1 MAISMSVQALF
12 ILSRFFEDVFSSED
26 DNDDSITILFSEVLD
41 DEDKTF
47 VSEDD
52 RDDDATA
59 ILFSELFFDG
69 VFVSADDDDDDDD
82 DDDAIAVFL
91 SKVLDDGALSKTLT
105 EEQSVPAGATYTW
118 NHSEQ
123 DGIGIFRYPFI

>member
-1 MAISMSVQALF
+1 MAISMSLQALF
-12 ILSRFFEDVFSSED
+12 ILSRFFEDVFPSED
-26 DNDDSITILFSEVLD
+26 DNDDAITILFFEVLD
-41 DEDKTF
+41 DEDKAF

-52 RDDDATA
+52 GDDDATA
-59 ILFSELFFDG
+59 ILFSELFFDR
-69 VFVSADDDDDDDD
+69 VFVSADDDD

-105 EEQSVPAGATYTW
+105 EERSVPAGATYTW

>member
-1 MAISMSVQALF
+1 MAIRLSLQALF
-12 ILSRFFEDVFSSED
+12 ILSRFFEDVFPSED
-26 DNDDSITILFSEVLD
+26 DNDDAITILFSEVLD
-41 DEDKTF
+41 DEDEAF

-52 RDDDATA
+52 GDDAATA

-69 VFVSADDDDDDDD
+69 VFVSADDDDD

-105 EEQSVPAGATYTW
+105 EVRFVPAGATYTW

-123 DGIGIFRYPFI
+123 NGIGIFRYPFI

>member
-52 RDDDATA
+52 CDDDATA

-69 VFVSADDDDDDDD
+69 VFVSADDDDDDDV
-82 DDDAIAVFL
+82 IAVFL
-91 SKVLDDGALSKTLT
+91 SKVLDDEALSKTLT
-105 EEQSVPAGATYTW
+105 EQRSVPAGATYTW

-123 DGIGIFRYPFI
+123 DGIGIF